1 MPFPSHRI
9 SNWTEHEAADG
20 RCIRCGMM
28 LHESVRGIVW
38 AKEGDVLTCAP
49 RTNWEPCTR

>member
-1 MPFPSHRI
+1 MAFPRSSI
-9 SNWTEHEAADG
+9 VNWVQHEALAG
-20 RCIRCGMM
+20 RCVRCD
-28 LHESVRGIVW
+28 LSLPASVSGVVW